1 MEKHKEWN
9 KEDYYTFF
17 LIYAANADFVVVDEE
32 REYILNHT
40 NKVVYEKLSKEF
52 NNYTDIEKNTVLEY
66 YIINYC
72 KTREEKIEVY
82 FEMKEVLLVDGV
94 LEASEKIFLRQL
106 RNIIVSNSTDDI
118 ANKLD

>member
-52 NNYTDIEKNTVLEY
+52 INYTDIEKNTILEY